1 MLQIKGKRIKIAW
14 NREQIQTGILY
25 VVLTIL
31 PWLCCAAYCL
41 KTGNSIKDIYLPA
54 SQWNDE
60 IIYYKEVESLV
71 HFGRTMGFFGYAE
84 NHALIGG
91 LSVWSPVL
99 LLPWY
104 LWGLLFGWN
113 LLAPV
118 WCNLALLTLAMAL
131 FCVLARPS
139 KRQSLWIG
147 IFYVLFLHFT
157 RYALSAQVEVTVYA
171 FLIIAL
177 GIVYSL
183 KRKFSYRK
191 IVLLY
196 VFLTLLTL
204 MRPYLVLLSV
214 IPGYLLVKRNKRFVG
229 AGVGI
234 VLLQL
239 FLYFAMTHYFCSPYL
254 DGEGLVSSSWLEM
267 FFTEGFKGGLKNF
280 LYIFL
285 SSWNQYMGY
294 IWSSISGGSSY
305 AENAGAMFA
314 LVFGLFCYKLA
325 CGVQKKEREQIIWN
339 GFWIFYF
346 IIMLLAAIYMF
357 GIASGQKHMLC
368 FVVLGLFVFAMDGL
382 EASKSVGLG
391 LVMAY
396 FFVFSTAGGGYA
408 WGIPYVDLNIQ
419 KEIRDGETVLDKEIQ
434 LTEDLSFDNTI
445 IWTFGDVVGDQLVDT
460 NWQMLYALPPGMGIN
475 MCLFDSLAS
484 DLSNVQSKYI
494 FVVADGRTD
503 QHCRK
508 VGAKKLVE
516 YGGSII
522 YQLRD

>member
-1 MLQIKGKRIKIAW
+1 MAWNGKRVQAGLIF
-14 NREQIQTGILY
+14 
-25 VVLTIL
+25 VVMTIL

-41 KTGNSIKDIYLPA
+41 KTGNSMKDIYLPA

-71 HFGRTMGFFGYAE
+71 CCGKTLGYFGYAE

-104 LWGLLFGWN
+104 VWGLLFGWN
-113 LLAPV
+113 LLSPV
-118 WCNLALLTLAMAL
+118 WCNLVLMMLALAL
-131 FCVLARPS
+131 FYVLARPD

-157 RYALSAQVEVTVYA
+157 RYTLSAQVEVPVYT
-171 FLIIAL
+171 FLIVAL

-214 IPGYLLVKRNKRFVG
+214 IPGYLLAKRRKKFVG
-229 AGVGI
+229 IGVGVI
-234 VLLQL
+234 LLQL
-239 FLYFAMTHYFCSPYL
+239 FLYFAMTHYFCSAYL
-254 DGEGLVSSSWLEM
+254 NGEGLVSSSWIEL
-267 FFTEGFKGGLKNF
+267 FLTEGFKSGLKNF

-314 LVFGLFCYKLA
+314 IVFGLFCYKLA
-325 CGVQKKEREQIIWN
+325 CAVRKKEKEQIIWN
-339 GFWIFYF
+339 SFWIFYF
-346 IIMLLAAIYMF
+346 IAMLMAAIYMF

-368 FVVLGLFVFAMDGL
+368 FVVLGLFIFAMDGL
-382 EASKSVGLG
+382 ETSKSVILC

-396 FFVFSTAGGGYA
+396 FFVFSTTGGGYA
-408 WGIPYVDLNIQ
+408 WGIPYVDLDIQ
-419 KEIRDGETVLDKEIQ
+419 KEIRDGENILDKEIQ
-434 LTEDLSFDNTI
+434 LTDELSFDNTI
-445 IWTFGDVVGDQLVDT
+445 VWTFGDVVDDQMAET

-494 FVVADGRTD
+494 FVAADGRTD
-503 QHCRK
+503 QHCQNI
-508 VGAKKLVE
+508 GAKKLVE
-516 YGGSII
+516 YGGTIV
-522 YQLRD
+522 YQLRE